1 MIDQCRRGILD
12 ILRLSHLRWALMIAL
27 ISLCGVLYTFVFD
40 MRNGHVVAM
49 VFANFCTMPLIV
61 FERGFILRGL
71 HARIRRLPTPTYFL
85 STILI
90 YFVLAGLGFAAAGV
104 LLKGTGQIAGSW
116 EDVLI
121 IPPKTLAYT
130 LILFFL
136 GISVMRIRQLL
147 GRDVFLSLLTGRYRR
162 PIQEERIFLFIDLAG
177 STSYAETF
185 GDLKAQEFIGAIFGG
200 ICEPVIR
207 HGGTIDDYV
216 GDAAIITWPLHPSR
230 NSGRCDNAG
239 RSVACVFDILA
250 QIEADAARWQEKYGR
265 VPQLRAALHGGSVVT
280 AEIGVDH
287 HKITYF
293 GDVVN
298 TTARLEALCKSVDRP
313 VLMSSDLFDFTVLPT
328 GIRAEPLGTYMLKGR
343 DQPLGVV
350 ALEKI

>member
-1 MIDQCRRGILD
+1 
-12 ILRLSHLRWALMIAL
+12 MIAL
-27 ISLCGVLYTFVFD
+27 ISLCGILYMFVFN
-40 MRNGHVVAM
+40 MSNGYVVAM
-49 VFANFCTMPLIV
+49 VFANFCVMPLIV
-61 FERGFILRGL
+61 FERGFILRRL
-71 HARIRRLPTPTYFL
+71 HAHIRRLPTPTYFL

-90 YFVLAGLGFAAAGV
+90 YFVLTGLGFAAAGV
-104 LLKGTGQIAGSW
+104 LLKGTGQIAVPW
-116 EDVLI
+116 KNVLI

-162 PIQEERIFLFIDLAG
+162 PLQEDRIFLFIDVVG

-200 ICEPVIR
+200 ISEPVSR
-207 HGGTIDDYV
+207 HGGAIDDYV
-216 GDAAIITWPLHPSR
+216 GDAAIITWPLQSSAT
-230 NSGRCDNAG
+230 SGRCDNAG
-239 RSVACVFDILA
+239 RSVACVFDILG
-250 QIEADAARWQEKYGR
+250 QFEADADRWREEHGL

-298 TTARLEALCKSVDRP
+298 TTARLEALCKSLNRP
-313 VLMSSDLFDFTVLPT
+313 VLMSSDLFGLTFLPT
-328 GIRAEPLGTYMLKGR
+328 GIRSEALGTYMLKGR
-343 DQPLGVV
+343 DQPLDVV
-350 ALEKI
+350 ALEKV